1 MLCHSFGTYIISQYL
16 DGFRNHGCAPVC
28 FDSIVLT
35 GGIIKSDFDWQGLNP
50 NMVGRVLNVMSLNDS
65 DVKMMPNSSCK
76 KYIGMSSYFG
86 KCGLKKIENQQIVS
100 NKEFDIFTHSNIL
113 KDDFLETI
121 FLPFINANVGIVR
134 VEK

>member
-1 MLCHSFGTYIISQYL
+1 
-16 DGFRNHGCAPVC
+16 
-28 FDSIVLT
+28 
-35 GGIIKSDFDWQGLNP
+35 
-50 NMVGRVLNVMSLNDS
+50 
-65 DVKMMPNSSCK
+65 
-76 KYIGMSSYFG
+76 MSSDFG